1 MSNEQQHT
9 PAERVAMEVFGVLYA
24 VLSHPNTPVPT
35 KAAIIQTMEQVMN
48 KEDGPFQLNKTIP
61 ETVKQ
66 NLKNLVFTNKGERIM
81 DPLFG
86 IGVYSYLFENYTPD
100 VSVFRSEE
108 HTSEL
113 QSH

>member
-48 KEDGPFQLNKTIP
+48 KEDGPFQTDDDMNELG
-61 ETVKQ
+61 Q
-66 NLKNLVFTNKGERIM
+66 VFTNAINKQIRALKGEAM
-81 DPLFG
+81 L
-86 IGVYSYLFENYTPD
+86 
-100 VSVFRSEE
+100 
-108 HTSEL
+108 
-113 QSH
+113 